1 MTIDSFWPCKS
12 VCKFLLSEELFM
24 RFSRPVS
31 IVAAIFA
38 TLCFVSAHADT
49 LASFTVDTASIGDP
63 NYLGESFFAGG
74 FGTFDN
80 IAFNF
85 FSPTGADYAIGT
97 GYLFSTPYT
106 GTPTGLNSSDPG
118 FLGSAVAAGGVYTFS
133 PTVKLNSGTLYY
145 FYENVL
151 APSGAVAGAVPGPGD
166 AKYLY
171 STGPSV
177 DFAAESVASADFL
190 VAGWPVSAVTPEPAG
205 VVLLGTGMLGIAS
218 VIRRRF
224 AKGDSRPGQRL

>member
-1 MTIDSFWPCKS
+1 
-12 VCKFLLSEELFM
+12 M
-24 RFSRPVS
+24 RPSRPAS
-31 IVAAIFA
+31 IVAAVFA

-49 LASFTVDTASIGDP
+49 VAGFTVGTTSIGAP

-85 FSPTGADYAIGT
+85 FTPTGADYAIGT

-106 GTPTGLNSSDPG
+106 GTPAGLNSSDPG
-118 FLGSAVAAGGVYTFS
+118 FLGSAVAAGGAYTFS
-133 PTVKLNSGTLYY
+133 PAVELTSGTLYF
-145 FYENVL
+145 FYENAL

-166 AKYLY
+166 AEYLF
-171 STGPSV
+171 STGPGA
-177 DFAAESVASADFL
+177 DFTAQSVASADFL
-190 VAGWPVSAVTPEPAG
+190 VTGSPVETPEPSG
-205 VVLLGTGMLGIAS
+205 GVLLATGMLGIAG

-224 AKGDSRPGQRL
+224 TRGDSRPGQRL